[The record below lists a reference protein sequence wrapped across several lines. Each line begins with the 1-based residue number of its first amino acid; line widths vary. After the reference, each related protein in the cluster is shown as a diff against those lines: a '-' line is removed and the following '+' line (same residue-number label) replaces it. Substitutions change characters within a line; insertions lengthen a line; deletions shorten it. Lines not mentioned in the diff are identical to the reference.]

1 MVPDCVEIGRHPE
14 TKSGIE
20 NMQLFLLLLLG
31 CAVQCPNKE
40 RFIYRIKQLNENTQH
55 DIVDCIKQVR
65 NLHYSCP
72 KLLPYNLKCCPITGY
87 RL

>member
-14 TKSGIE
+14 SKSGLE

-40 RFIYRIKQLNENTQH
+40 RFIYRIKQLSEDTQH
-55 DIVDCIKQVR
+55 DIVDCIKQVCDSQKK
-65 NLHYSCP
+65 YY
-72 KLLPYNLKCCPITGY
+72 LLGLCYFYMFIWFD
-87 RL
+87 R